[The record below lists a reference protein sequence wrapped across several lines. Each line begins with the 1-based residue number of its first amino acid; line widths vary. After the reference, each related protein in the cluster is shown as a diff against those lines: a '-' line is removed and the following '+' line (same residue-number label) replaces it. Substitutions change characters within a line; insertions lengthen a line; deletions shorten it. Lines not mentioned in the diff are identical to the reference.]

1 MQQLRE
7 KPVDQEELLLVKN
20 YLIGTL
26 LGDLDGPF
34 QIIGRWKNLILNDL
48 DDSFFYHSVDTIKT
62 IGAKELQELAN
73 QYLQPDQFH
82 ELVVV

>member
-1 MQQLRE
+1 MQRLRE
-7 KPVDQEELLLVKN
+7 GEIAKDELLLVKN

-34 QIIGRWKNLILNDL
+34 QIIGRWKNLILNGL
-48 DDSFFYHSVDTIKT
+48 DEKYFYNSVDTIKHIDAT
-62 IGAKELQELAN
+62 ELNEMAIK
-73 QYLQPDQFH
+73 YLNPEEFY